1 MKRSIRTDLASE
13 STQAVENEGNLPE
26 GIEKSQRQ
34 EHGFEITRID
44 IKTKSAQE
52 LIGKPCGTYYTLKG
66 EGLSCESE
74 DTKNRIELLAEIISS
89 LCKNINSALVIG
101 LGNRQITPDSI
112 GPKVCDKIIATRHIK
127 LLAKDF
133 DTEGLLNI
141 TAVSPGV
148 LGQTGIEAGDIAKA
162 LVEKTKPDIVIAVD
176 ALACSELSNLGCTIQ
191 LCDTGIVP
199 GSGVE
204 NARREL
210 SEKTLGI
217 PCIAIGIP
225 TVIDMDTIAFQ
236 KTGVAPDKTSQMMV
250 TPRNIDAL
258 TDKASRLISMA
269 INKALN
275 PDMPLEQIMLLS
287 S

>member
-1 MKRSIRTDLASE
+1 MKENIRTDLASE
-13 STQAVENEGNLPE
+13 SAQAVENKSGLPD
-26 GIEKSQRQ
+26 GIVKTTHSA
-34 EHGFEITRID
+34 HGFEVTKIEIT
-44 IKTKSAQE
+44 TPQAQK

-66 EGLSCESE
+66 DGLSCESE
-74 DTKNRIELLAEIISS
+74 DTKNRIELLADIIAS
-89 LCKNINSALVIG
+89 LCKSIDSALVIG

-112 GPKVCDKIIATRHIK
+112 GPKVCDRIIATRHIK
-127 LLAKDF
+127 LLARDL
-133 DTEGLLNI
+133 DTDGLLNI

-191 LCDTGIVP
+191 LCDTGIIP

-210 SEKTLGI
+210 SQKTLGV

-236 KTGVAPDKTSQMMV
+236 KTGVAPQKTSQMMV

-275 PDMPLEQIMLLS
+275 RDMPLEQIMLLS
-287 S
+287 G